1 MTAFGPLTES
11 AGWSALIMAT
21 YAAAQGMI
29 VTGFAHGVQQSMAP
43 DDAVAATR

>member
-21 YAAAQGMI
+21 YVAAQGLSG
-29 VTGFAHGVQQSMAP
+29 TGFAHGVQ
-43 DDAVAATR
+43 DAQGRADVAAATR